1 MLIFLQ
7 HSFLLFI
14 NIYFSVSKINLP
26 LIADKIP
33 PQIGARINNHNC
45 LIASPPTNRAGP
57 MLRAR
62 FADIPV
68 TGIPTK

>member
-1 MLIFLQ
+1 MLIVLQ

-26 LIADKIP
+26 IIADKLP
-33 PQIGARINNHNC
+33 SQIGTRINNYNG
-45 LIASPPTNRAGP
+45 LIASLRTNRAGP
-57 MLRAR
+57 MLRAG